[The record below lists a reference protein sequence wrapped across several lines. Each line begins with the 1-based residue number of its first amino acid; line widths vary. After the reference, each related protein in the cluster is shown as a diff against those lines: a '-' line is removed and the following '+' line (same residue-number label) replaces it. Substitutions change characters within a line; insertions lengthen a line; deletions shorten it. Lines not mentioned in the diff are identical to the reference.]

1 MSASVFSVKAS
12 SLSRYKSSNVE
23 VSCRLKPLMLR
34 NVSLSQSQQAGV
46 VTRELPKHPLTALM
60 GRTRPKNRKA
70 RPPID
75 DLAERH
81 EEKGSGP
88 TVEAL
93 LEKTQELIVQCDYN
107 LAGRFLDRVLKR
119 APDNAEAKEMLGV
132 VQLET
137 GLLDAA
143 KLVRFHVTSMCVG
156 CPNATY

>member
-1 MSASVFSVKAS
+1 
-12 SLSRYKSSNVE
+12 
-23 VSCRLKPLMLR
+23 
-34 NVSLSQSQQAGV
+34 
-46 VTRELPKHPLTALM
+46 M

-70 RPPID
+70 RPPIN

-81 EEKGSGP
+81 EEKGSEP

-119 APDNAEAKEMLGV
+119 APDHAEAKEMLGV

-143 KLVRFHVTSMCVG
+143 KQVRLHVNLMCV
-156 CPNATY
+156 